1 MERARNGALLPL
13 LSLFAIAGLVSAD
26 LVIPVDQPIC
36 RLYGII
42 QVLGTIAGVL
52 IAAYGGFVLASSND
66 IAERNTA
73 KGLLGGVVIG
83 LIIIWVAPLLVKN
96 LVGATDVCGW

>member
-1 MERARNGALLPL
+1 MDRARNGALLPL

-36 RLYGII
+36 RLYGMI

-83 LIIIWVAPLLVKN
+83 LIIIWVAPLLVQN
-96 LVGATDVCGW
+96 LVGSTGVCGW

>member
-1 MERARNGALLPL
+1 MKKKILLAAAGILALV
-13 LSLFAIAGLVSAD
+13 GLVAAD
-26 LVIPVDQPIC
+26 LVIPADQPIC

-52 IAAYGGFVLASSND
+52 IAAYGGFILASSND

-73 KGLLGGVVIG
+73 KGLLGGVIIG
-83 LIIIWVAPLLVKN
+83 LIIIWVAPLLVKS

>member
-1 MERARNGALLPL
+1 MKRAIVAAAVLLCL
-13 LSLFAIAGLVSAD
+13 AGMVSAD
-26 LVIPVDQPIC
+26 LVIPPDQPIC

>member
-1 MERARNGALLPL
+1 MKRKILLAAAGLLAL
-13 LSLFAIAGLVSAD
+13 AGLVAAD

>member
-1 MERARNGALLPL
+1 MKRKILLAAAGL
-13 LSLFAIAGLVSAD
+13 LSLAGLVAAD
-26 LVIPVDQPIC
+26 LVIPADQPIC

-52 IAAYGGFVLASSND
+52 IAAYGGFILASSND
-66 IAERNTA
+66 IAERNSA
-73 KGLLGGVVIG
+73 KQLLGGVIIG
-83 LIIIWVAPLLVKN
+83 LIIIWVAPLLVKS

>member
-1 MERARNGALLPL
+1 MERARKSALLAL
-13 LSLFAIAGLVSAD
+13 LSLFALAGLVSAD
-26 LVIPVDQPIC
+26 LVIPADQPIC

-52 IAAYGGFVLASSND
+52 IAAYGGFILASSND
-66 IAERNTA
+66 IAERNSA
-73 KGLLGGVVIG
+73 KQLLGGVIIG
-83 LIIIWVAPLLVKN
+83 LIIIWVAPLLVKS